1 MNTLVAQIAVM
12 AAVCA
17 LVLGARAHVSAAWD
31 QDADG
36 VWSAPG
42 NWAGGVAPTGT
53 TGVAT
58 FGNAITAS
66 CGSAT
71 APTLPPAPGAALWR
85 LAAAAL
91 RC

>member
-17 LVLGARAHVSAAWD
+17 LVLGARADVSAAWD

-53 TGVAT
+53 TGTAT
-58 FGNAITAS
+58 FGNAITA
-66 CGSAT
+66 GRAV
-71 APTLPPAPGAALWR
+71 TLDSSPWTINALSFCPV
-85 LAAAAL
+85 LISV
-91 RC
+91 